1 MTMHMRDS
9 TASESVLL
17 IDNADIDYL
26 ESSRPVGGWCKR
38 YFDVGCSAVALVLFS
53 PLFLMT

>member
-26 ESSRPVGGWCKR
+26 EILPPGGW
-38 YFDVGCSAVALVLFS
+38 LVQTVL
-53 PLFLMT
+53 